1 MKRSCSYLVMLFF
14 AVHFSLV
21 DISELCVKESSKE
34 EEEKGTA
41 CGVFFMAL
49 QVFKENYVF

>member
-1 MKRSCSYLVMLFF
+1 MLFF
-14 AVHFSLV
+14 AVFFSLV
-21 DISELCVKESSKE
+21 DISEFCVKESSKE